1 MHGKKR
7 NTAEQEKAGTN
18 KTMNSEIESKIV
30 KGCRLL
36 SFCVNKKI
44 TRNKE
49 TQKTKNRVIHGNDGA
64 ISQRCHSNSQS
75 LNMLCF
81 VKWQ

>member
-30 KGCRLL
+30 NGCRLL
-36 SFCVNKKI
+36 SFCVNKKNNKKQ
-44 TRNKE
+44 RN
-49 TQKTKNRVIHGNDGA
+49 TKN
-64 ISQRCHSNSQS
+64 
-75 LNMLCF
+75 
-81 VKWQ
+81 KK